1 MICSDHGFSQY
12 GRQFHLNTWLRDNG
26 YLVLKGGAGKKD
38 ETSVLD
44 IDWSQTVAYAMGFNG
59 LYLNLKNREAKGIVT
74 ADKASAITARLTRDL
89 EAVIDPETGTR
100 PIARV
105 YDRDAL
111 YSGDMTPSMPEML
124 VGYTPGYRTSD
135 QSFMGSTGSQTINL
149 NPWAWSG
156 DHSMAYQMVP
166 GSLFSSRRVAKSD
179 PSILD
184 LPVTIL
190 EWFGIAKPEQMVGRS
205 VFGT

>member
-1 MICSDHGFSQY
+1 M
-12 GRQFHLNTWLRDNG
+12 
-26 YLVLKGGAGKKD
+26 V
-38 ETSVLD
+38 
-44 IDWSQTVAYAMGFNG
+44 
-59 LYLNLKNREAKGIVT
+59 
-74 ADKASAITARLTRDL
+74 
-89 EAVIDPETGTR
+89 DPETGTR
-100 PIARV
+100 PVARV
-105 YDRDAL
+105 YGRDAL

-135 QSFMGSTGSQTINL
+135 QSFMGSTGKQTINL

-166 GSLFSSRRVAKSD
+166 GSLFSSRKVSKSD

-190 EWFGIAKPEQMVGRS
+190 EWFGIARPEQMVGKS
-205 VFGT
+205 IFS